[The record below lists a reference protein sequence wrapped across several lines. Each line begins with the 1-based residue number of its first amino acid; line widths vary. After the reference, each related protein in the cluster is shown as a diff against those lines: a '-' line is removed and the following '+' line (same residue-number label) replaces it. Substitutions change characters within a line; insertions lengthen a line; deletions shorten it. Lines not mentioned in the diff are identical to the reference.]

1 MTRSGGAYSHHYGPF
16 ESVFMITKSVEISGV
31 SVYHYILIG
40 TDTSK
45 GGYSCKRRG
54 GWGALF
60 VLGIYDT
67 L

>member
-1 MTRSGGAYSHHYGPF
+1 
-16 ESVFMITKSVEISGV
+16 MITKSVEISGV

-45 GGYSCKRRG
+45 DGYSCKRRG